1 MNDINPILELNN
13 LEKKF
18 CNGGEELVILR
29 NIDFSLE
36 VGKKLVI
43 IGESGCGKST
53 LLNIIGALDNA
64 TSGTVKVDGMQ
75 IDTMKENELYN
86 YRNKVT
92 GFIFQFHYLLK
103 ELTAAE
109 NVMMPAFISGISK
122 KEAME
127 KAQELLEKVNLS
139 SRSTFYP
146 YQLSGGER
154 QRAAVARALI
164 NKPRLLLADE
174 PTGNL
179 DSENS
184 MAVQELIFSLIE
196 EQGTTLIMVTHD
208 MAIAARGDITM
219 KIVKGKLETV

>member
-1 MNDINPILELNN
+1 MNNINTVLELNN

-18 CNGGEELVILR
+18 YSGGEELVILR
-29 NIDFSLE
+29 NLDFSLE

-53 LLNIIGALDNA
+53 LLNIIGALDSA

-75 IDTMKENELYN
+75 IDTMKEDELYH

-92 GFIFQFHYLLK
+92 GFVFQFHYLLK

-127 KAQELLEKVNLS
+127 KAKELLEKVNLS
-139 SRSTFYP
+139 SRSDFYP

-184 MAVQELIFSLIE
+184 MAVQELLFSLVE